1 MSEKENFKLIM
12 SKEEWKNIAKYLKE
26 NETRDDQK
34 KNETCDDQKKNETC
48 DDQEEKSH
56 KKNFSLLL
64 IISIFNILV
73 CLILFFLLIKYEDL
87 AFGSIGPVLAALIT
101 VDGVFAGFYFN
112 KRQTYKE
119 IVTRERIEWLH
130 KIQENL
136 ALYLDL
142 TSSNKEE
149 REKLEE
155 DYKNTVDK
163 LYYEILF
170 NINHVKD
177 EKAMNALEDYH
188 MEYKNKKDKKSKE
201 ETKDDIQ
208 KNDTQ
213 KNIEGEDKFEIEL
226 EKINKNTF
234 KIKDSKELEET
245 FKHIIEEDE
254 LKDEVIK
261 EFVEIFYKTW
271 RDIKGEAF

>member
-1 MSEKENFKLIM
+1 MARGGSMDDKLNLDSSENNLEKTFCILIGV
-12 SKEEWKNIAKYLKE
+12 L
-26 NETRDDQK
+26 
-34 KNETCDDQKKNETC
+34 C
-48 DDQEEKSH
+48 
-56 KKNFSLLL
+56 
-64 IISIFNILV
+64 FNILV
-73 CLILFFLLIKYEDL
+73 CLILLFLLGQNEDL
-87 AFGSIGPVLAALIT
+87 AFGLMGPVLAALIT

-112 KRQTYKE
+112 KKQTYKE

-130 KIQENL
+130 KMQENL

-149 REKLEE
+149 RKKLEE

-177 EKAMNALEDYH
+177 EKAMNALENYH
-188 MEYKNKKDKKSKE
+188 MEYKNKKNKKSKE
-201 ETKDDIQ
+201 ETKDDAQ
-208 KNDTQ
+208 KNNED
-213 KNIEGEDKFEIEL
+213 KDKFEIEL
-226 EKINKNTF
+226 EKIDKNTF

-254 LKDEVIK
+254 LKDEVMK

>member
-1 MSEKENFKLIM
+1 MARGGSMDDKLNLDSSENNLEKTFCILIGVLCF
-12 SKEEWKNIAKYLKE
+12 N
-26 NETRDDQK
+26 
-34 KNETCDDQKKNETC
+34 
-48 DDQEEKSH
+48 
-56 KKNFSLLL
+56 LLF
-64 IISIFNILV
+64 IV
-73 CLILFFLLIKYEDL
+73 ILFLMTLHYKILGENL
-87 AFGSIGPVLAALIT
+87 VGTVLAALI
-101 VDGVFAGFYFN
+101 GVNGVLAGFYFN
-112 KRQTYKE
+112 KKQTYKE

-130 KIQENL
+130 KMQENL

-149 REKLEE
+149 RKKLEE

-177 EKAMNALEDYH
+177 EKAMNALENYH
-188 MEYKNKKDKKSKE
+188 MEYKNKKNKKSKE
-201 ETKDDIQ
+201 ETKDDAQ
-208 KNDTQ
+208 KNNED
-213 KNIEGEDKFEIEL
+213 KDKFEIEL
-226 EKINKNTF
+226 EKIDKNTF

-254 LKDEVIK
+254 LKDEVMK

>member
-12 SKEEWKNIAKYLKE
+12 SKEECKNIAKYLKE

-34 KNETCDDQKKNETC
+34 KNETR
-48 DDQEEKSH
+48 DDQEEKSY
-56 KKNFSLLL
+56 KKNFSLLQ

-73 CLILFFLLIKYEDL
+73 CLILFLLLIKYEGL
-87 AFGSIGPVLAALIT
+87 AFGIIGPVLAALIT

-130 KIQENL
+130 KMQENL

-188 MEYKNKKDKKSKE
+188 MEYKNKKNKKSKE
-201 ETKDDIQ
+201 ETKD
-208 KNDTQ
+208 DTQ

-226 EKINKNTF
+226 EKIDKNTF
-234 KIKDSKELEET
+234 KIKDSKELEEI

-254 LKDEVIK
+254 LKNELMK

>member
-1 MSEKENFKLIM
+1 MDDKLNLDSSENNLEKTFCILIGVLCF
-12 SKEEWKNIAKYLKE
+12 N
-26 NETRDDQK
+26 
-34 KNETCDDQKKNETC
+34 
-48 DDQEEKSH
+48 
-56 KKNFSLLL
+56 LLF
-64 IISIFNILV
+64 IV
-73 CLILFFLLIKYEDL
+73 ILFLMTIHYKILGENL
-87 AFGSIGPVLAALIT
+87 VGTVLAALI
-101 VDGVFAGFYFN
+101 GVIGVLAGFYFN
-112 KRQTYKE
+112 KKQTYKE

-130 KIQENL
+130 KMQENL
-136 ALYLDL
+136 AIYLDL
-142 TSSNKEE
+142 TSSNKER

-188 MEYKNKKDKKSKE
+188 MEYKNKKNKKSKE
-201 ETKDDIQ
+201 ETKDD
-208 KNDTQ
+208 TQ
-213 KNIEGEDKFEIEL
+213 KNIEVEDKFEIEI
-226 EKINKNTF
+226 EKINENTF

-254 LKDEVIK
+254 LKDEVMK

>member
-1 MSEKENFKLIM
+1 MDDKLNLDSSENNLEKTFCILIGVLCF
-12 SKEEWKNIAKYLKE
+12 N
-26 NETRDDQK
+26 
-34 KNETCDDQKKNETC
+34 
-48 DDQEEKSH
+48 
-56 KKNFSLLL
+56 LLF
-64 IISIFNILV
+64 IV
-73 CLILFFLLIKYEDL
+73 ILFLMTLHYKILGENL
-87 AFGSIGPVLAALIT
+87 VGTVLAALI
-101 VDGVFAGFYFN
+101 GVNGVLAGFYFN
-112 KRQTYKE
+112 KKQTYKE

-130 KIQENL
+130 KMQENL

-149 REKLEE
+149 RKKLEE

-177 EKAMNALEDYH
+177 EKAMNALENYH
-188 MEYKNKKDKKSKE
+188 MEYKNKKNKKSKE
-201 ETKDDIQ
+201 ETKDDAQ
-208 KNDTQ
+208 KNNED
-213 KNIEGEDKFEIEL
+213 KDKFEIEL
-226 EKINKNTF
+226 EKIDKNTF

-254 LKDEVIK
+254 LKDEVMK

-271 RDIKGEAF
+271 RYIKGEAF

>member
-1 MSEKENFKLIM
+1 M
-12 SKEEWKNIAKYLKE
+12 
-26 NETRDDQK
+26 
-34 KNETCDDQKKNETC
+34 
-48 DDQEEKSH
+48 
-56 KKNFSLLL
+56 LL

-87 AFGSIGPVLAALIT
+87 AFAIIGPVLAALIT
-101 VDGVFAGFYFN
+101 VDGVFAGFVFN
-112 KRQTYKE
+112 KKQTYKE
-119 IVTRERIEWLH
+119 IVTKERIEWLH

-142 TSSNKEE
+142 TSLDNEQR

>member
-1 MSEKENFKLIM
+1 MDDKLNLDSSENNLEKTFCILIGVLCF
-12 SKEEWKNIAKYLKE
+12 N
-26 NETRDDQK
+26 
-34 KNETCDDQKKNETC
+34 
-48 DDQEEKSH
+48 
-56 KKNFSLLL
+56 LLF
-64 IISIFNILV
+64 IV
-73 CLILFFLLIKYEDL
+73 ILFLMTLHYKILGENL
-87 AFGSIGPVLAALIT
+87 VGTVLAALI
-101 VDGVFAGFYFN
+101 GVNGVLAGFYFN
-112 KRQTYKE
+112 KKQTYKE

-130 KIQENL
+130 KMQENL

-149 REKLEE
+149 RKKLEE

-177 EKAMNALEDYH
+177 EKAMNALENYH
-188 MEYKNKKDKKSKE
+188 MEYKNKKNKKSKE
-201 ETKDDIQ
+201 ETKDDAQ
-208 KNDTQ
+208 KNNED
-213 KNIEGEDKFEIEL
+213 KDKFEIEL
-226 EKINKNTF
+226 EKIDKNTF

-254 LKDEVIK
+254 LKDEVMK

>member
-1 MSEKENFKLIM
+1 MDEKLYLDSSESNL
-12 SKEEWKNIAKYLKE
+12 
-26 NETRDDQK
+26 
-34 KNETCDDQKKNETC
+34 
-48 DDQEEKSH
+48 EKFFRVMIGVLCF
-56 KKNFSLLL
+56 NLLF
-64 IISIFNILV
+64 IV
-73 CLILFFLLIKYEDL
+73 ILFLMILHYKILGESL
-87 AFGSIGPVLAALIT
+87 VGTVLAALI
-101 VDGVFAGFYFN
+101 GVNGVLAGFYFN
-112 KRQTYKE
+112 KKQTYKE

-130 KIQENL
+130 KMQENL

-188 MEYKNKKDKKSKE
+188 MEYKNKKNKKSKE
-201 ETKDDIQ
+201 ETKDD
-208 KNDTQ
+208 TQ
-213 KNIEGEDKFEIEL
+213 KNIKSEDKFEIEL
-226 EKINKNTF
+226 EKINENTF

>member
-1 MSEKENFKLIM
+1 MAEKENFKLSI

-26 NETRDDQK
+26 NETRDDR
-34 KNETCDDQKKNETC
+34 
-48 DDQEEKSH
+48 EEKSY

-64 IISIFNILV
+64 MISIFNILV
-73 CLILFFLLIKYEDL
+73 CLILVFLLIKYENL
-87 AFGSIGPVLAALIT
+87 AFGVTGPVLAALIT

-136 ALYLDL
+136 ALYLEL
-142 TSSNKEE
+142 TSSDNEE
-149 REKLEE
+149 RREKLEE
-155 DYKNTVDK
+155 DHKNTVDK

-177 EKAMNALEDYH
+177 GKAINALEKYH
-188 MEYKNKKDKKSKE
+188 MAYNINKKKTKLKE
-201 ETKDDIQ
+201 ETKDDA
-208 KNDTQ
+208 Q
-213 KNIEGEDKFEIEL
+213 KNIEDEDKFEIEL
-226 EKINKNTF
+226 EKIDENTF

-245 FKHIIEEDE
+245 FKLIIEEDE
-254 LKDEVIK
+254 LKNKVIK